1 MDFFA
6 EGFRVALDRLLGGD
20 PDTWSAIA
28 TSLLC
33 TTVAVT
39 IAFVLAV
46 PYAAWLGQRRPR
58 TAGLQVFLLR
68 VGTFVPTVVVGLL
81 LYGLLSRRGVLGSL
95 DLLYTRSAIVVGEIA
110 LAFPLIATLVHAS
123 SASLDR
129 RAYET
134 ARTLGAGPWRAL
146 GAALGE
152 VREAIVAAYLLAY
165 ARCLSELGV
174 SLTVGGNLRYR
185 TRTLSSTITLELSR
199 GEFGAGLACGL
210 ILVLLAVAIALLAS
224 RLGRERVR

>member
-6 EGFRVALDRLLGGD
+6 EGLRVAWDRLLGGD
-20 PDTWSAIA
+20 ADTWSAIA

-58 TAGLQVFLLR
+58 TAALQVFLLR

-81 LYGLLSRRGVLGSL
+81 LYGLLSRRGLLGSM
-95 DLLYTRSAIVVGEIA
+95 DLLYTRTAIVVGEVA

-134 ARTLGAGPWRAL
+134 ARTLGAGPWRAMR
-146 GAALGE
+146 AALGE
-152 VREAIVAAYLLAY
+152 VREAVVAAYLMAY

-174 SLTVGGNLRYR
+174 SLTVGGNLRLR